1 MLPVDLPRHVLVTSS
16 PHGGFRQELSLPAL
30 WWYIQPL
37 CLEQVT
43 NEIEFLF
50 SLQWILIAWI

>member
-16 PHGGFRQELSLPAL
+16 PHCGFRQELSLPVVVHM
-30 WWYIQPL
+30 QQL

-50 SLQWILIAWI
+50 SLLWILIAWI